1 MIRIYEGNEFN
12 EDVLLSRR
20 QSVKDESVEQ
30 IVAGIIERVRN
41 HGDAALLEYTALFDH
56 AQIDKLRVSK
66 KEMDAAWEQVD
77 AEFRSILEKAAKNIR
92 DYHRR
97 QVRENIE
104 IPKSDGIILGQRFT
118 PIAKVGIYVP
128 GGTAAY
134 PSSVLMNAIPA
145 SLAGC
150 GQIVMATPPLADG
163 SIAPDILAAAR
174 VAGVTDIYKV
184 GGAQAIAALA
194 YGTQSIPAV
203 DKIVGPGNIFV
214 ATAKK
219 QVFGMVDI
227 DMIAGPSEILVIAD
241 ENARADYLAAD
252 MLSQAEHDV
261 LASATL
267 LCLSRRKAEAVRE
280 QLSEQLQRLPREAI
294 AAKSLDDQGAII
306 IVHNLEQA
314 VDFANRIAPEHLEL
328 AVANPFSWLSKIKNA
343 GSIFLGE
350 YTPEPLGDYWAGP
363 NHVLPTLGSAR
374 YSSPL
379 SVDDFVKRSSYIYYT
394 QAALAKAAHDV
405 ELFASREGLDA
416 HANSIRIRTVEEE

>member
-30 IVAGIIERVRN
+30 SVAGIIERVKN

-150 GQIVMATPPLADG
+150 GQIVMVTPPLADG

-194 YGTQSIPAV
+194 YGTESIPAV

-294 AAKSLDDQGAII
+294 AAKALDDQGAII
-306 IVHNLEQA
+306 IVHSLEQA

-416 HANSIRIRTVEEE
+416 HANSIRIRAVEEE